1 MRTYWGALGVCVQR
15 KPGFLEKALGVE
27 IHPLGF
33 CAGRGGAVGRWSSGD
48 VSLLIG
54 HPARTE
60 MQPEAEGAD
69 VALGG
74 RGPKP
79 ARRAVGGEREG
90 LGPVLASP
98 GFGVGGGRSGGIG
111 DTQSHARWGSE
122 PSTSNQQ
129 WSLGSWP
136 GCLRPQAGHSA
147 SLGLTS
153 VFCK

>member
-27 IHPLGF
+27 FHPLRF
-33 CAGRGGAVGRWSSGD
+33 CAGRGSAVGRWSSGD

-98 GFGVGGGRSGGIG
+98 GFGVVGVGGGAGQEALETLRAMLNGGQSPRLATSSG
-111 DTQSHARWGSE
+111 A
-122 PSTSNQQ
+122 
-129 WSLGSWP
+129 
-136 GCLRPQAGHSA
+136 
-147 SLGLTS
+147 
-153 VFCK
+153 